1 MKIVKLA
8 VSASGFL
15 HLKGPDGALLYE
27 DEDKVG
33 IELYSP
39 GSPQFARV
47 EERQTARAIKRMQDN
62 DNKVSLA
69 SIEDRRSEA
78 TEDLAELTAY
88 FLHIEH
94 DDEDGKPLTGAALHA
109 AVYSDPGLGW
119 IKEQVTKFV
128 GDWGKFKPGSAGN

>member
-8 VSASGFL
+8 VSNSGFL

-27 DEDKVG
+27 GEEKVG

-69 SIEDRRSEA
+69 PIEDRRSEA
-78 TEDLAELTAY
+78 AEDLVELTAY
-88 FLHIEH
+88 FQHIEH
-94 DDEDGKPLTGAALHA
+94 DDAAGKPLAGAVLHA
-109 AVYSDPGLGW
+109 AVYSDASLGW

-128 GDWGKFKPGSAGN
+128 GDWGKFKPGSAGI